1 MPLSFP
7 SSPTTGQTST
17 QNGRTYSW
25 TDYAWELVASGG
37 GGSGED
43 TLLRSLLVP
52 PAPTGVSASAGN
64 AQATVSWTAPTGVI
78 AQAPVTDYSVQFQ
91 PAGGSWQPFSDGTS
105 TATSATVTGLT
116 NGTAYQFRVAAVN
129 AVGTGSYSTASSA
142 VTPVAGDPLWSS
154 VQLLLPG
161 DTSTNDVSS
170 YNRSVSALGGAAV
183 STSEKKFGAGS
194 IFTDGSGDSITSTA
208 SSFAFGTGDFTVEM
222 WLRPR
227 AGSSSNYARIAQC
240 GNFPSSGGWQLV
252 RGTASGGGSSNP
264 LQLMFDITNGDSS
277 AFRIEGGVVADD
289 VWSHVALVR
298 DSGVVRIYVN
308 GQQTAFG
315 SSSYNLT
322 QTTICFGGNTTG
334 GDSLFAYFDDVRVT
348 SVCRYPGGST
358 FTVPTAAFPTVGP
371 SGVATDG
378 YFSSVSLLL
387 HADGTGSTFVDS
399 SPTPKSIAAI
409 NATQSATQSRWG
421 GKSAEF
427 DGSTGHLTIPDT
439 SSLSLSGDFTIECWV
454 RLNGYSQ
461 LWGDAYGSVIVSRYQ
476 GVGSGDLGW
485 LLALRGSASAYTE
498 LELFTGVTGLSF
510 PHSFNLNQWY
520 YIAVSR
526 SSNTIRA
533 YVNGEQIGSSITNSD
548 GFTPTNSRAISIG
561 RNALEATYKF
571 NLNGFLDDLRITKGS
586 ARGYTGETIQV
597 PTAAFPDSGNYTYT
611 PIPLMTSATTPSGVA
626 SASAILSSGLDA
638 WKAFDKA
645 VASGDT
651 TFYASAAGAPQW
663 LQYDYGSVSSIGG
676 YEITSRQLNPF
687 GSTQSPVAWTLSGSN
702 DGTTFTTIETRSAQS
717 FAGPGETKRYFLAS
731 VASYRIYRWTWTDF
745 GPDAEN
751 AVVIPKLQV
760 F

>member
-7 SSPTTGQTST
+7 SSPSVGATSQ
-17 QNGRTYSW
+17 QNGRTFSW
-25 TDYAWELVASGG
+25 TGYAWELVAASG

-43 TLLRSLLVP
+43 ALLRSLFVP

-64 AQATVSWTAPTGVI
+64 AQATVSWTAPSGVL
-78 AQAPVTDYSVQFQ
+78 AQAPVTDYAVQFQ
-91 PAGGSWQPFSDGTS
+91 PAGGSWQTFSDGTS

-116 NGTAYQFRVAAVN
+116 NGTAYTFRVAAVN

-142 VTPVAGDPLWSS
+142 VTPVAGDALWSN

-161 DTSTNDVSS
+161 DTSTNDASS
-170 YNRSVSALGGAAV
+170 YSRSVTAVGGAAV
-183 STSEKKFGAGS
+183 STAEKKFGAGS

-378 YFSSVSLLL
+378 YFSSVQLLLPGDTSTNDASSYNRSVSAIGGAAVSTAQKRWGAGSIALSGSAWLTVPQASVSLGSSNFVIECWFYMTASTAGYKTLWAQRATSSSIGGAAAVIDGSSLLYFI
-387 HADGTGSTFVDS
+387 SNS
-399 SPTPKSIAAI
+399 SASGWAVSGA
-409 NATQSATQSRWG
+409 
-421 GKSAEF
+421 
-427 DGSTGHLTIPDT
+427 STGLTVPAAQWNHIAMVRSGNTVTLYLNGTAGTPV
-439 SSLSLSGDFTIECWV
+439 SFSEAVGSSGDFSI
-454 RLNGYSQ
+454 GA
-461 LWGDAYGSVIVSRYQ
+461 GAA
-476 GVGSGDLGW
+476 SGDQ
-485 LLALRGSASAYTE
+485 A
-498 LELFTGVTGLSF
+498 VT
-510 PHSFNLNQWY
+510 
-520 YIAVSR
+520 
-526 SSNTIRA
+526 
-533 YVNGEQIGSSITNSD
+533 
-548 GFTPTNSRAISIG
+548 
-561 RNALEATYKF
+561 
-571 NLNGFLDDLRITKGS
+571 GFLDDFRITVNS
-586 ARGYTGETIQV
+586 DRGYTGATITV
-597 PTAAFPDSGNYTYT
+597 PTAAFPD
-611 PIPLMTSATTPSGVA
+611 A
-626 SASAILSSGLDA
+626 
-638 WKAFDKA
+638 
-645 VASGDT
+645 
-651 TFYASAAGAPQW
+651 
-663 LQYDYGSVSSIGG
+663 
-676 YEITSRQLNPF
+676 
-687 GSTQSPVAWTLSGSN
+687 
-702 DGTTFTTIETRSAQS
+702 
-717 FAGPGETKRYFLAS
+717 
-731 VASYRIYRWTWTDF
+731 
-745 GPDAEN
+745 
-751 AVVIPKLQV
+751 
-760 F
+760 

>member
-7 SSPTTGQTST
+7 ASPALNATST
-17 QNGRTYSW
+17 QNGRQYQW
-25 TDYAWELVASGG
+25 TGYAWELVAAS
-37 GGSGED
+37 GSGED
-43 TLLRSLLVP
+43 ALLRSLFLP

-105 TATSATVTGLT
+105 TATIATVTGLT

-142 VTPVAGDPLWSS
+142 VTPVAGDALWSN

-161 DTSTNDVSS
+161 DTSTNDASS
-170 YNRSVSALGGAAV
+170 YSRSVTAVGGAGV
-183 STSEKKFGAGS
+183 STAQKRWGAGS
-194 IFTDGSGDSITSTA
+194 IAFDGNGDGLTIPIDA
-208 SSFAFGTGDFTVEM
+208 ELQFGTGDFTIEM
-222 WLRPR
+222 WVRLTSRTATYPCLFSNYLSYKTQGIGLFAGHAGANANKFQLDIDGASFPAIQSTADIAYGTWQHVAICR
-227 AGSSSNYARIAQC
+227 AGSTVSMYVD
-240 GNFPSSGGWQLV
+240 GQLQ
-252 RGTASGGGSSNP
+252 GTV
-264 LQLMFDITNGDSS
+264 TSS
-277 AFRIEGGVVADD
+277 ASLNGNGGLFAIGVAADG
-289 VWSHVALVR
+289 L
-298 DSGVVRIYVN
+298 
-308 GQQTAFG
+308 
-315 SSSYNLT
+315 SSSTLTNLNGFLDDIRIT
-322 QTTICFGGNTTG
+322 KAARYTGETIQ
-334 GDSLFAYFDDVRVT
+334 
-348 SVCRYPGGST
+348 
-358 FTVPTAAFPTVGP
+358 VPAANFPTVGP

-461 LWGDAYGSVIVSRYQ
+461 LWGDAYGGVIVSRYQ

-510 PHSFNLNQWY
+510 PRSFNLNQWY
-520 YIAVSR
+520 HIAVSR

-533 YVNGEQIGSSITNSD
+533 YVNGEQIGSSIANSD

-586 ARGYTGETIQV
+586 ARGYTGATITV
-597 PTAAFPDSGNYTYT
+597 PTAAFPD
-611 PIPLMTSATTPSGVA
+611 A
-626 SASAILSSGLDA
+626 
-638 WKAFDKA
+638 
-645 VASGDT
+645 
-651 TFYASAAGAPQW
+651 
-663 LQYDYGSVSSIGG
+663 
-676 YEITSRQLNPF
+676 
-687 GSTQSPVAWTLSGSN
+687 
-702 DGTTFTTIETRSAQS
+702 
-717 FAGPGETKRYFLAS
+717 
-731 VASYRIYRWTWTDF
+731 
-745 GPDAEN
+745 
-751 AVVIPKLQV
+751 
-760 F
+760 